1 MGIPV
6 ASIQRSALV
15 QAWGAAGALI
25 AGYVDSYSLLNFG
38 VYASFMSGNTTSAG
52 LRLGQ
57 INVAA
62 AAHSLLPIPFFV
74 LGTFMGTLI
83 LPADRRAGLAR
94 LSVLVAAL
102 LIMDIVAAYFAW
114 STWVGILLLSS
125 AMGIMNTSITHVG
138 AQSVSLGFVTG
149 DLNNL
154 GQRLASGA
162 KRAPVRNMQGL
173 GHSLDAGRPVGRH
186 MGRLLHR
193 SCSRSSIGDSIG
205 QLDLDAP
212 CFHVGNLRSA
222 GQQTHCLNADDRSI
236 RWTLRQLARLITSL
250 ALVDAPVFNYFLEL
264 FA

>member
-1 MGIPV
+1 MLTIENQKAGDASVMGIPV

-15 QAWGAAGALI
+15 QAWGAAGLALI
-25 AGYVDSYSLLNFG
+25 AGYVDSYSVLNFG

-114 STWVGILLLSS
+114 SAWVGILLLSS

-162 KRAPVRNMQGL
+162 KRAPVRNMQGPWDTHWMRAAQLAGIWAAFFTGAVL
-173 GHSLDAGRPVGRH
+173 GAALAI
-186 MGRLLHR
+186 RL
-193 SCSRSSIGDSIG
+193 
-205 QLDLDAP
+205 A
-212 CFHVGNLRSA
+212 N
-222 GQQTHCLNADDRSI
+222 
-236 RWTLRQLARLITSL
+236 WTLMLPAFMLVIY
-250 ALVDAPVFNYFLEL
+250 ALLDNRPTV
-264 FA
+264 